1 MTPLFHRVWFVLLV
15 AGVVVTLS
23 VAILALRNRETDG
36 ATALA
41 VTASSITI
49 WLLGDLGAT
58 LATTV
63 SGSTRW
69 VQFLWI
75 GAALTPTAM
84 FVLVVRYT
92 GRTRFLTDWVR
103 TGLVLATG
111 LMIAVV
117 FTHGSHTLLWRE
129 VYAAPETPIGIAF
142 DHGPAFY
149 AYTVYAYS
157 LTAAA
162 ALLVG
167 QFYARSKTIYRG
179 QAAALAVAIL
189 APWTA
194 STVFV
199 IGMTDFDPSSLAF
212 TVTAAAF
219 AVAILRYRFVDVMPI
234 ARETIVDAIE
244 DGVVVLDNQGRI
256 IDANP
261 QAVSLLGVDDSI
273 VGRDAS
279 NALPDPVTDR
289 GRADGCDEVTVQDT
303 ERNRYLAIDETAI
316 TDSDGRP
323 LGSLL
328 IVRDVT
334 EQRRYERELER
345 QNERLD
351 RFASV
356 VSHDLRNPL
365 NVADGYRSIL
375 AERYDDPELDEI
387 ETSLARMEHIIEDV
401 LTLARHGDVV
411 DDRTYIDLGTLAT
424 VAWNGVDT
432 GEATLRIETND
443 HRISADESR
452 LTQALENLFRN
463 AVEHGSTSPASS
475 TRQDAVEHG
484 GRDVTVTVG
493 TVEGETVGRS
503 GSSATVEPT
512 EAASTQ
518 ADGFYVADDG
528 VGIPESDRDA
538 ILEAGYT
545 TNQDGTG
552 LGLDIVSQIV
562 QAHGWSLAV
571 TESADG
577 GARIEIDYE
586 PDHGPADD
594 EPTERHSQTA

>member
-63 SGSTRW
+63 SASTRW

-84 FVLVVRYT
+84 FVFVVRYT

-103 TGLVLATG
+103 AGLVVATGLV
-111 LMIAVV
+111 IAVV

-129 VYAAPETPIGIAF
+129 VYAAPATPIGIAF

-162 ALLVG
+162 TFFVAR
-167 QFYARSKTIYRG
+167 FYHRSKTIYRG
-179 QAAALAVAIL
+179 QAAALGVGIL
-189 APWTA
+189 APWIA

-199 IGMTDFDPSSLAF
+199 FGGTTFDPSSLAF

-219 AVAILRYRFVDVMPI
+219 AVAILRYRFVDVMPV

-244 DGVVVLDNQGRI
+244 DGVLVLDRQGRI
-256 IDANP
+256 VDANP
-261 QAVSLLGVDDSI
+261 QAIALLGVDSSI
-273 VGRDAS
+273 IGRDAGDE
-279 NALPDPVTDR
+279 LPDSITNRNRSDSHDQVTIRD
-289 GRADGCDEVTVQDT
+289 DEHS
-303 ERNRYLAIDETAI
+303 RYLAIDETEI
-316 TDSDGRP
+316 TDRQARPIGR
-323 LGSLL
+323 LL

-375 AERYDDPELDEI
+375 AERYDDTELDEI
-387 ETSLARMEHIIEDV
+387 QTALDRMEHIIEDV

-411 DDRTYIDLGTLAT
+411 ADPTLVDLGTLAT
-424 VAWNGVDT
+424 TAWNGVDT
-432 GEATLRIETND
+432 ADATLRIETGD
-443 HRISADESR
+443 HRLTADDSR

-463 AVEHGSTSPASS
+463 AVEHGSTSPPSS

-484 GRDVTVTVG
+484 GPDVTVTVG
-493 TVEGETVGRS
+493 TIDVDDVPNSASEQAVAPETGER
-503 GSSATVEPT
+503 A
-512 EAASTQ
+512 
-518 ADGFYVADDG
+518 GFYVADDG
-528 VGIPESDRDA
+528 VGIPEDA
-538 ILEAGYT
+538 REDVLESGYS
-545 TNQDGTG
+545 TNADGTG
-552 LGLDIVSQIV
+552 LGLDIVTQIV
-562 QAHGWSLAV
+562 EAHGWSLAV

-586 PDHGPADD
+586 LDHDPAKAGA
-594 EPTERHSQTA
+594 TERHSQTT